1 MAHYSIKN
9 LEEISNQ
16 KAHTIRIWEQR
27 YGLLTPRRTDT
38 NIRYYDDKQL
48 KKLLNVCALMGEGM
62 KISKIS
68 KLTDSQINDAI
79 QKIMDAASEK
89 EVQFQ
94 TIINQALIAVSAF
107 DEMSFEKIF
116 SNAILRFGLK
126 DTYLKVIYPMLVRVG
141 LMWSKDDIMPAQEHF
156 FSNLIKQKLFASI
169 DATPLPQTPDQT
181 WVLFLNEMEDHEI
194 GLLMA
199 SYILRVHGKK
209 VIYLGQKVPYDNIT
223 KVIDACKPTH
233 LYTFYVKNYIEEDV
247 KDLFSK
253 LGKNYKNLQL
263 CFSGKQSSLQETLKK
278 NKVTWIQDIDALLNI
293 VKNIND

>member
-68 KLTDSQINDAI
+68 KLTDSEIHDEI
-79 QKIMDAASEK
+79 QKIITNSAEK
-89 EVQFQ
+89 EIQFE
-94 TIINQALIAVSAF
+94 TMINQALIAVSAF
-107 DEMSFEKIF
+107 DELSFEKIF
-116 SNAILRFGLK
+116 SNAILRFGLV

-141 LMWSKDDIMPAQEHF
+141 LMWTKDDIMPAQEHF

-169 DATPLPQTPDQT
+169 DAAPIPQKADQT
-181 WVLFLNEMEDHEI
+181 WVLFLNEKEDHEI

-199 SYILRVHGKK
+199 SYILRIQGKK
-209 VIYLGQKVPYDNIT
+209 VIYLGQKVPFENIT
-223 KVIDACKPTH
+223 KVIEACKPTH
-233 LYTFYVKNYIEEDV
+233 LYTFLVRNNKEQEV
-247 KDLFSK
+247 MDLFSK
-253 LGKNYKNLQL
+253 LAKNNKHIHM
-263 CFSGKQSSLQETLKK
+263 CFSGKQNFSEETFNKNKMTWIKDIDSLLNVIKK
-278 NKVTWIQDIDALLNI
+278 NDQ
-293 VKNIND
+293 